1 MMLRIGRI
9 DYANCTP
16 LFMQLEHM
24 LPEETTTI
32 VHGVPASLNAKL
44 ANGEID
50 ICISSSIEFSR
61 HAGEYAILPGHC
73 IGSVSEVK
81 SVLLFTTRPAEELAG
96 EQLLV
101 TSESATSVVLL
112 QILLAKHWGLSG
124 CSLQKTSL
132 PWQEALQQSPGL
144 LLIGDRALQAASG
157 SAGSYCY
164 DLGQEWNVMTGLP
177 FVYALWLI
185 NQASAQGKEGALV
198 TFSQLLEQARER
210 VVPDAKRLASQAPE
224 AAWVGIQALADYWR
238 NAITY
243 QLDQAHLAGL
253 ERFYQLAAELGLITS
268 RPQLKFFPV

>member
-1 MMLRIGRI
+1 MLRIGRI

-16 LFMQLEHM
+16 LFMQLEKT
-24 LPEETTTI
+24 LPGETTTI

-61 HAGEYAILPGHC
+61 HADEYAILPGHC
-73 IGSVSEVK
+73 IGSVGPVK

-96 EQLLV
+96 QQLLV

-112 QILLAKHWGLSG
+112 QILLAKRWGLSG
-124 CSLQKTSL
+124 CSLQTTSL

-157 SAGSYCY
+157 SAGVYCY
-164 DLGQEWNVMTGLP
+164 DLGQEWMELTGLP

-185 NQASAQGKEGALV
+185 NRASSAGKEGAL
-198 TFSQLLEQARER
+198 TQFSKLLEQARER
-210 VVPDAKRLASQAPE
+210 IIPDAGLLAAEAPE
-224 AAWVGIQALADYWR
+224 AAWVGVQPLADYWR

-268 RPQLKFFPV
+268 RPQLRFFPT

>member
-1 MMLRIGRI
+1 MLRIGRI

-16 LFMQLEHM
+16 LFMQLEHA
-24 LPEETTTI
+24 LPGETTTI

-44 ANGEID
+44 ASGEID

-61 HAGEYAILPGHC
+61 HADEYAILPGHC
-73 IGSVSEVK
+73 IGSVGPVK

-112 QILLAKHWGLSG
+112 QILLAKRWGLSG
-124 CSLQKTSL
+124 CSLQTTSL
-132 PWQEALQQSPGL
+132 SWQEALQQSPGL

-157 SAGSYCY
+157 NAGGYCY
-164 DLGQEWNVMTGLP
+164 DLGYEWKNLTGLP

-185 NQASAQGKEGALV
+185 NQRSAKGKEDALV
-198 TFSQLLEQARER
+198 QFSQLLEQARER
-210 VVPDAKRLASQAPE
+210 IIPDAELLASRAPE
-224 AAWVGIQALADYWR
+224 AAWVGMQALADYWR

-253 ERFYQLAAELGLITS
+253 QRFYLLAAELGLIQAQ
-268 RPQLKFFPV
+268 PQLTFFPA